1 MAAAPATWDSVI
13 ADLAP
18 AAAPPEPRAAP
29 TLRGPTVLRRG
40 LSALPPSAHAKRKE
54 KAPRAPID
62 NHDPRHPLRGNGQ
75 CKRVYAP
82 RPARLKGSSAWLE
95 LQTDSYQNRTRGR
108 SEGGGPAGGG
118 DQGRR
123 GW

>member
-40 LSALPPSAHAKRKE
+40 LSALRPSAHAKGKE

-62 NHDPRHPLRGNGQ
+62 KHDPRHPLRGNGQ

-95 LQTDSYQNRTRGR
+95 LQIDSYQNRTRGR